1 MLTVSMLGGMSFSVD
16 GSVVKSDLGQ
26 AGRLLACYLFEFSG
40 RAHRRERL
48 ADLFWRDADPDKARS
63 ALNTA
68 IWRIRK
74 VLELG
79 SKGAAQHLI
88 TIGDDVLL
96 EPSQSVR
103 IDTHQLEIAFQRVLK
118 ATSKSFSDE
127 ETRTA
132 YSAVDEYKGPFLDGH
147 DDEWILQER
156 ERIHCIFV
164 RATFALMRD
173 AAMRGQLERS
183 LDFGRRILAVD
194 PLRESVQR
202 DVMLLLVLNGQRVEA
217 IRMYRRLVALLKSE
231 LDIAP
236 MPETERLHSDIVS
249 GKIFEQAHHLA
260 PLQLNLSR
268 I

>member
-1 MLTVSMLGGMSFSVD
+1 MLTVSMLGGMSFSID
-16 GSVVKSDLGQ
+16 GSVVRSDLGQ

-40 RAHRRERL
+40 RVHRRERL
-48 ADLFWRDADPDKARS
+48 ADLFWRDTDPDKARS

-79 SKGAAQHLI
+79 SRGAGQHLI
-88 TIGDDVLL
+88 SIGDDVML

-103 IDTHQLEIAFQRVLK
+103 IDTHQLESAFQRVLN
-118 ATSKSFSDE
+118 ATSKSFTDE
-127 ETRTA
+127 EALTA

-147 DDEWILQER
+147 DAEWILQER
-156 ERIHCIFV
+156 ERMHCIFV
-164 RATFALMRD
+164 RATFALMQD
-173 AAMRGQLERS
+173 AAMRGQLERA

-202 DVMLLLVLNGQRVEA
+202 DVMHLLVLNGQRVEA
-217 IRMYRRLVALLKSE
+217 IRMYKRLVVLLKSE

-236 MPETERLHSDIVS
+236 MPETERLNNDIVS
-249 GKIFEQAHHLA
+249 GKIFEQACHLA
-260 PLQLNLSR
+260 SVQFNLSQ

>member
-1 MLTVSMLGGMSFSVD
+1 MLTVSMLGEMSFSVD
-16 GSVVKSDLGQ
+16 GSVIKSDLGQ

-40 RAHRRERL
+40 RMHRRERL

-79 SKGAAQHLI
+79 SSGAARHLI
-88 TIGDDVLL
+88 TIGDNVML
-96 EPSQSVR
+96 EPSQSFR
-103 IDTHQLEIAFQRVLK
+103 IDTHRLESAFRRVL
-118 ATSKSFSDE
+118 TTSSKSLTDE
-127 ETRTA
+127 EALTA
-132 YSAVDEYKGPFLDGH
+132 CSAVDEYKGPFLDGH

-164 RATFALMRD
+164 RAAFALMRD
-173 AAMRGQLERS
+173 AAIRGQLERA
-183 LDFGRRILAVD
+183 LDFGRRILAMD

-202 DVMLLLVLNGQRVEA
+202 DVMLLLVLNGQRVDA
-217 IRMYRRLVALLKSE
+217 IRTYKRLVQLLKSE
-231 LDIAP
+231 LNIGP
-236 MPETERLHSDIVS
+236 MPETEQLHDDIVS
-249 GKIFEQAHHLA
+249 GKIFGQACHLA
-260 PLQLNLSR
+260 SVQFDLLR

>member
-16 GSVVKSDLGQ
+16 GSVVRSDLGQ

-48 ADLFWRDADPDKARS
+48 ADLFWRDADPNKARS

-96 EPSQSVR
+96 EPSGSFR
-103 IDTHQLEIAFQRVLK
+103 IDTHQLERAFQRVLN
-118 ATSKSFSDE
+118 ATSKSFTDE
-127 ETRTA
+127 ETLTA

-173 AAMRGQLERS
+173 AATRGELERG
-183 LDFGRRILAVD
+183 LEWGRKILAVD

-202 DVMLLLVLNGQRVEA
+202 EVMLLLALNGQRVEA
-217 IRMYRRLVALLKSE
+217 IRMYKRLVALLKSE

-236 MPETERLHSDIVS
+236 MPETERLHNDILS
-249 GKIFEQAHHLA
+249 GKIFENTRDLTA
-260 PLQLNLSR
+260 LQLNLPR
-268 I
+268 A